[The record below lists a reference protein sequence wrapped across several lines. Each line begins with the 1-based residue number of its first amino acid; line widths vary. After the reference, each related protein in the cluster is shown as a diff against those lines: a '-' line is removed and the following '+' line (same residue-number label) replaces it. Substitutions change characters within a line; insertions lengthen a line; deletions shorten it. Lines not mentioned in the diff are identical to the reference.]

1 MKKILG
7 YAMLFLLMGTGMQAQ
22 DFDLDDIMGEAQ
34 DFFGNATET
43 AENEADD
50 AAWENINNQINK
62 KLDDPKLKKL
72 MGGFSEALKKFEG
85 ESMTGKCLQ
94 IMGAYAELLA
104 YCDMRAESE
113 TEPCKKKEWLG
124 IESMILLAG
133 TSINYCP
140 QEFYG
145 LADFDDPD
153 EETQRE
159 IITNYE
165 WEIRNYFFGNSV
177 IYGGVA
183 WGENFQKL
191 KEIEQTI
198 GDLYNKNLSDY
209 LRDNGKKKYSD
220 LTMEEK
226 EVFNLSAKKLQ
237 LDLESRTKNELPHM
251 LLYLKFKFANDQLK
265 LNDYGNSNNRLK
277 EIIKSDGAID
287 FLVDFVGKM
296 FTPGYQVKKAL
307 EIASESSAQKCRN

>member
-7 YAMLFLLMGTGMQAQ
+7 YTMLFLLMGTGMQAQ
-22 DFDLDDIMGEAQ
+22 DFDLGDIMGEAQ

-159 IITNYE
+159 IVANYE
-165 WEIRNYFFGNSV
+165 AKINVYFFGN
-177 IYGGVA
+177 VA
-183 WGENFQKL
+183 VQQAEMVKEWFKLNYLGEEQFKKHFPNSGMTYEEFTKLPVGYQSSLINFLSGKIIKDM
-191 KEIEQTI
+191 KEIE
-198 GDLYNKNLSDY
+198 KSDPH
-209 LRDNGKKKYSD
+209 
-220 LTMEEK
+220 
-226 EVFNLSAKKLQ
+226 LQ
-237 LDLESRTKNELPHM
+237 LFYKFYNANEQLQIIKKNETKQVG
-251 LLYLKFKFANDQLK
+251 Y
-265 LNDYGNSNNRLK
+265 
-277 EIIKSDGAID
+277 
-287 FLVDFVGKM
+287 LVDFVSEM
-296 FTPGYQVKKAL
+296 FTPQFMLKKTM